1 MRVFCLFLILLFIIL
16 SSSAIAE
23 KTQPDNWLALDKL
36 QHLLISAHL
45 SLYTYK
51 VSLESYNNTSSTAR
65 AQAVGLV
72 ISIGIG
78 KELMD
83 SDKPDDR
90 FSYKDL
96 IADALGIGLGLFIGH
111 NLK

>member
-1 MRVFCLFLILLFIIL
+1 MRITSLLLTILFIIL
-16 SSSAIAE
+16 PSSAMAE
-23 KTQPDNWLALDKL
+23 KTQPDRWLALDKL

-51 VSLESYNNTSSTAR
+51 VSLESYDNTPPTAR

-83 SDKPDDR
+83 RHKPDDR